1 MASIA
6 IKNIG
11 PLSDTGTL
19 KIGQFNIIIG
29 KQSTGKSTLLKIL
42 CFCKWIEK
50 QIMIDED
57 NLYNYSHYS
66 RFLKELI
73 QFHRIS
79 KSFFNARSE
88 IHFVGDCVKIDLVG
102 NKNAKISRLSD
113 FNKVRHNTKLSFIPS
128 ERNLVS
134 AIKNVD
140 RTYRTNDFD
149 VLFNHLLEWGEAKE
163 NYTEEHPIDLRIID
177 NMDYYYDA
185 DYGDVLRQKEAR
197 LKISPFYASSGV
209 QSVLPIM
216 VMVDYFTGG
225 SIFNRVTGLNK
236 NNVAGVLKMLNNAEA
251 TDESKQNDIVEFAKV
266 LYYRNTQLF
275 IEEPEQNLFPE
286 SQQILVEYLVRAIN
300 NATQITR
307 RESSV
312 TLTTHSPYIITA
324 FNVLLKAHKAYK
336 EKPQET
342 AVIIAPKAIVSP
354 DKIHAY
360 YIKADGTISNIVD
373 SELGMISGLELDTAS
388 DIVENKLSLL
398 DEIIYGEA

>member
-1 MASIA
+1 
-6 IKNIG
+6 
-11 PLSDTGTL
+11 
-19 KIGQFNIIIG
+19 
-29 KQSTGKSTLLKIL
+29 
-42 CFCKWIEK
+42 
-50 QIMIDED
+50 
-57 NLYNYSHYS
+57 
-66 RFLKELI
+66 
-73 QFHRIS
+73 
-79 KSFFNARSE
+79 
-88 IHFVGDCVKIDLVG
+88 
-102 NKNAKISRLSD
+102 
-113 FNKVRHNTKLSFIPS
+113 
-128 ERNLVS
+128 
-134 AIKNVD
+134 
-140 RTYRTNDFD
+140 
-149 VLFNHLLEWGEAKE
+149 
-163 NYTEEHPIDLRIID
+163 IID

-185 DYGDVLRQKEAR
+185 DYGDVLRQKDAR

-236 NNVAGVLKMLNNAEA
+236 NNVVEVLKMLNNAEA
-251 TDESKQNDIVEFAKV
+251 TDESRQNDIVEFAKV
-266 LYYRNTQLF
+266 HYYRNTQLF

-324 FNVLLKAHKAYK
+324 FNVLLKAHKAYE

-342 AVIIAPKAIVSP
+342 AGIIAPGAIVSP

-360 YIKADGTISNIVD
+360 YIKEDGTISNIVD